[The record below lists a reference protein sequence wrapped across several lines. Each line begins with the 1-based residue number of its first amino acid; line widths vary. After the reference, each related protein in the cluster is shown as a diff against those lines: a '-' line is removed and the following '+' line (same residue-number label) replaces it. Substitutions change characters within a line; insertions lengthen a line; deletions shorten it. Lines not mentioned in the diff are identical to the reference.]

1 MQLVCL
7 YSSCK
12 ALKLVIATHENCWQ
26 KYNANTQQL
35 SEHLLKDSAMFI
47 RPRFPVKKYMLVK
60 KIEKK
65 ERRNWTIQLGLI
77 GSGGITRDRDVCRHV
92 SRDMVFLRHGLRRS
106 VSSLPVCISL
116 TVIPRVLLSTYWAG
130 LGSLAWAQGA
140 IRCASH
146 WRHLADTTV
155 QSVWRW
161 RCGLSLPYY
170 CRNLLLLTVN

>member
-1 MQLVCL
+1 MQLLCL

-26 KYNANTQQL
+26 KYNANAQQL

-47 RPRFPVKKYMLVK
+47 RFPVKKYMLVK
-60 KIEKK
+60 KLK
-65 ERRNWTIQLGLI
+65 RRNWTIQLGLI
-77 GSGGITRDRDVCRHV
+77 GSGGITRDRDVSRHV
-92 SRDMVFLRHGLRRS
+92 SRDMVFLCHGLRRS

-116 TVIPRVLLSTYWAG
+116 TVIPCVLLSTYWAG
-130 LGSLAWAQGA
+130 LGSLAWAQKA